1 VSEDRLDD
9 IELEGTERF
18 TGHHNSDINNRAF
31 HYVTHS
37 PTYYKVTLSEL
48 RKIRNKAKKIKRSYK
63 KQLRKQAQ
71 DICRRYR
78 KRWNQPAA

>member
-1 VSEDRLDD
+1 MSEDRLDD

-63 KQLRKQAQ
+63 KQLRRQKKRIQEKYCAQ
-71 DICRRYR
+71 Y
-78 KRWNQPAA
+78 K

>member
-18 TGHHNSDINNRAF
+18 TGHHNSDINDRAF

-37 PTYYKVTLSEL
+37 PTYYKVPLSEL

-63 KQLRKQAQ
+63 KQLRKQSK
-71 DICRRYR
+71 DISKKYSCC
-78 KRWNQPAA
+78 WNH

>member
-1 VSEDRLDD
+1 MSEDRLDD

-18 TGHHNSDINNRAF
+18 TGHHNSDINDRAF

-71 DICRRYR
+71 DICRRYC